1 MKDITPAVIDLKI
14 SKTERAYAI
23 GDIHG
28 CFDELSALDRKI
40 KASLRRVGRNRFK
53 IISVGDLCDRGPD
66 ARGVMDYFSR
76 GIEAG
81 THHLILGNH
90 EMFFLGAFAGLRP
103 DLVKK
108 SGARQSW
115 FHDVLIR
122 VFPQLL
128 TNTDSWR
135 KNGGSIVFK
144 SYGADIDDINTWDR
158 IPADH
163 IRMLV
168 QSPLVIRTPKAVLS
182 HALLQP
188 GDVELFAAR
197 DKGVAA
203 DDQNLAEA
211 VIRCIW
217 SRELPSA
224 RVDSSRRHISGHT
237 PLDAV
242 ERDTKLCCIQID
254 TGAVYGRSLTAV
266 NLDGFRTLSV
276 ASKFSCRS

>member
-1 MKDITPAVIDLKI
+1 MRALTPAVIDLKI
-14 SKTERAYAI
+14 SKRERAYAV

-28 CFDELSALDRKI
+28 CFEELTALDKKI
-40 KASLRRVGRNRFK
+40 RASSRRMGKQRDK

-90 EMFFLGAFAGLRP
+90 EMFFLGAFAGIRP

-108 SGARQSW
+108 SGARHSW

-122 VFPQLL
+122 VFPQIL

-135 KNGGSIVFK
+135 KNGGGIVFK
-144 SYGADIDDINTWDR
+144 SYGADIDDERTWDK
-158 IPADH
+158 IPPDH
-163 IRMLV
+163 IRMLF
-168 QSPLVIRTPKAVLS
+168 QAPLVIRTPKALLS

-188 GDVELFAAR
+188 GDVDLFVAR
-197 DKGVAA
+197 DKGEVA
-203 DDQNLAEA
+203 DDQTLAEA
-211 VIRCIW
+211 VIRCVW

-224 RVDSSRRHISGHT
+224 RVDPSRRHVSGHT
-237 PLDAV
+237 PLETVA
-242 ERDTKLCCIQID
+242 RATKLGCIQID
-254 TGAVYGRSLTAV
+254 TGAVYGRRLSAI
-266 NLDGFRTLSV
+266 NLDGFRVISV
-276 ASKFSCRS
+276 ASKFSCR